1 MATLLENRKAHFD
14 YEILESFE
22 AGVELLGTEVKSVR
36 AGRGDLAGSYV
47 SVLNGEAWLQG
58 ANILP
63 FQEKNAPKGFE
74 PRHRRRLLLNKKE
87 LWKLATAADTKG
99 LTIIVLSLYNN
110 KNKIK
115 ANIAIARGKKQFDK
129 RRTTMKRETE
139 RDMRR
144 VMSLRRK

>member
-1 MATLLENRKAHFD
+1 MATLLENRKARFD

-22 AGVELLGTEVKSVR
+22 AGVELLGTEVKSIR
-36 AGRGDLAGSYV
+36 AGRGDLAGSFVAITAGQAY
-47 SVLNGEAWLQG
+47 LQG

-63 FQEKNAPKGFE
+63 FQEKNAPKGFD

-87 LWKLATAADTKG
+87 LWKLASASETKG

-110 KNKIK
+110 KNRIK
-115 ANIAIARGKKQFDK
+115 AEIAIARGKKEFDK

-139 RDMRR
+139 REMRR
-144 VMSLRRK
+144 VMSIRRK